1 MVGLGWV
8 CANMVGRLLD
18 GDHACVV
25 YDLNPANVDSL
36 VKNGAAGSR
45 SLANLVQGLAPPR
58 AVWMM
63 VPSGAATERTV
74 AALADVV
81 EPDDLIVD
89 GGNTYFK
96 DDLRRS
102 AMLKSRGIGYVD
114 VWTSGGV
121 WGATRGYWVMIGG
134 ETAHV
139 DRLNSIFRM
148 LAPWCGEIEQTA
160 GARDAR
166 RYGGTGVSAL
176 WSGGRR
182 SLREDGAQRDRIR
195 RDAGVGRGVRNHAQ
209 RRRGGPVGRDA
220 VCVRSLRYRGGA
232 ASG

>member
-134 ETAHV
+134 ETA
-139 DRLNSIFRM
+139 
-148 LAPWCGEIEQTA
+148 P
-160 GARDAR
+160 R
-166 RYGGTGVSAL
+166 RSAQLDFSHVSAL
-176 WSGGRR
+176 VRRDRTNGRGARR
-182 SLREDGAQRDRIR
+182 SEVR
-195 RDAGVGRGVRNHAQ
+195 RNRGICTVVRWA
-209 RRRGGPVGRDA
+209 PVT
-220 VCVRSLRYRGGA
+220 S
-232 ASG
+232 